1 MQASLKQFYRDYLE
15 WVNSGAITNV
25 EHNKHAFTRHCG
37 LCVSLISW
45 CYMRDLSSLDLQ
57 MLKHEM
63 KKQFI
68 DASLNPAYPF
78 GGVNLYKSETLSGMC
93 HLNEKRINWV
103 KNHAS

>member
-1 MQASLKQFYRDYLE
+1 MQESLKQFYRDYLE
-15 WVNSGAITNV
+15 WVNSGAITND
-25 EHNKHAFTRHCG
+25 EPFTRHCG

-45 CYMRDLSSLDLQ
+45 CYMQDVSSLDLQ

-78 GGVNLYKSETLSGMC
+78 GGVELYKSETLCGMC
-93 HLNEKRINWV
+93 HMNEQRMNWV
-103 KNHAS
+103 KKHAK